1 MRVVVVGASSGLG
14 RCIAVH
20 LGQKGDRVAL
30 LARRKDRLEAAAK
43 EAGPGAVPI
52 ACDVRS
58 TDSCRTAIDE
68 VVGALGGIDALVFA
82 TGVGTLGRIEELDVD
97 TWRQTLD
104 TNVIGASLI
113 TTAALPHLKVTS
125 GVAAYLSSVQ
135 AGHGPVWPGLSS
147 YAVSKAA
154 LDRLVDAWR
163 AEHPSVGF
171 TRVTVGECGGGEGDA
186 QSGFTTGWDA
196 DLAGELAP
204 GWITKGLMSG
214 LLMDVQDL
222 LRVLDAVLPLGAN
235 ASIPSVTVMPRHQT

>member
-1 MRVVVVGASSGLG
+1 MRTVVVGASSGLG
-14 RCIAVH
+14 RCIAAH

-30 LARRKDRLEAAAK
+30 LARRKDRLDAAAE
-43 EAGPGAVPI
+43 EAGLGAIPI
-52 ACDVRS
+52 VCDVTS
-58 TDSCRTAIDE
+58 ADACRGAIE
-68 VVGALGGIDALVFA
+68 QVVGELGGIDALVFA
-82 TGVGTLGRIEELDVD
+82 TGVGTLGRIEDLDVD

-113 TTAALPHLKVTS
+113 TAAALPHLKETR

-135 AGHGPVWPGLSS
+135 AGLGPVWPGLSS

-186 QSGFTTGWDA
+186 QSGFATGWDPE
-196 DLAGELAP
+196 LAGELAS
-204 GWITKGLMSG
+204 GWISKGLMSG
-214 LLMDVQDL
+214 LLMDVGDL
-222 LRVLDAVLPLGAN
+222 LRVLDAILPLGAD
-235 ASIPSVTVMPRHQT
+235 ASIPTVTVMPRHQT